1 MRKVSYEL
9 TQQEIDQIDK
19 FFNWKKFVDRTRI

>member
-19 FFNWKKFVDRTRI
+19 FLTEKNLWIEQE